1 MEKHQIEDLRGRVT
15 CAAVLEEAGFALD
28 PRESTRRALK
38 FRRAAEIVI
47 VTHEGRGWF
56 DPLSDAKG
64 DVFALVAHLH
74 GESFPE
80 ALDRVAGLVGMTVN
94 APVWRRPWREV
105 AVIDVSIAERWRARP
120 VPRPRSATW
129 RYLRDER
136 GLSELVLRAAI
147 RQDLLREG
155 PKGSMWA
162 AYTDD
167 DGALVGWE
175 ERGSRWRGFSIGGA
189 KVLFRFGS
197 VGASRICVT
206 EAAIDAMSLAD
217 LEGAR
222 PDSLYVATGGGW
234 SPATE
239 AALRR
244 LASRPETLLVA
255 ATDADAQG
263 EIYAER
269 IGKMAEEVGC
279 RRLRLSPVQRDWNL
293 MLQEKMGKKGMV
305 EERTERALPPD
316 RRPPRG

>member
-1 MEKHQIEDLRGRVT
+1 MEKYQIEDLRGRVT

-28 PRESTRRALK
+28 QHESTRRALK
-38 FRRAAEIVI
+38 FRRAAQIVI
-47 VTHEGRGWF
+47 VIHEGRGWF

-80 ALDRVAGLVGMTVN
+80 ALDRVAGLVGVTTSG
-94 APVWRRPWREV
+94 PVWRRPRRDV
-105 AVIDVSIAERWRARP
+105 TTDVSIAERWKARRAP
-120 VPRPRSATW
+120 WPGSATW

-136 GLSELVLRAAI
+136 GLSEFVLRAAI

-167 DGALVGWE
+167 DGVLVGWE
-175 ERGSRWRGFSIGGA
+175 ERGSRWRGFSTGGE

-197 VGASRICVT
+197 VGAPRVCVT

-255 ATDADAQG
+255 ATDADTQG

-269 IGKMAEEVGC
+269 IGKMAEETGC

-293 MLQEKMGKKGMV
+293 MLQE
-305 EERTERALPPD
+305 
-316 RRPPRG
+316 

>member
-1 MEKHQIEDLRGRVT
+1 MEKHQIENLRGRVT
-15 CAAVLEEAGFALD
+15 CAVMLEAAGFALD
-28 PRESTRRALK
+28 LHESTRRALK
-38 FRRAAEIVI
+38 YRRGGEIVI

-74 GESFPE
+74 GDSFPE
-80 ALDRVAGLVGMTVN
+80 ALDRVAGLVGARAS
-94 APVWRRPWREV
+94 APVWRRPRGDASTDDSV
-105 AVIDVSIAERWRARP
+105 AERWRRRP
-120 VPRPRSATW
+120 ALQPGSATW

-136 GLSELVLRAAI
+136 SLSEFVLRAAI

-155 PKGSMWA
+155 PRGSMWA

-167 DGALVGWE
+167 DGVLVGWE
-175 ERGSRWRGFSIGGA
+175 ERGARWRGFSTGGE

-197 VGASRICVT
+197 ADALRVCVT

-269 IGKMAEEVGC
+269 IRTMAEETGC
-279 RRLRLSPVQRDWNL
+279 SRLRLSPVQRDWNL
-293 MLQEKMGKKGMV
+293 MLQEKKGTVGGMGG
-305 EERTERALPPD
+305 RSPAA
-316 RRPPRG
+316 

>member
-1 MEKHQIEDLRGRVT
+1 MEKYQIEDLRGRVT

-38 FRRAAEIVI
+38 YRRAAVIIIVI
-47 VTHEGRGWF
+47 HEGRGWF

-80 ALDRVAGLVGMTVN
+80 TLDRVAGLVGVQAN
-94 APVWRRPWREV
+94 EPLWRRPRRDV
-105 AVIDVSIAERWRARP
+105 ATDVSIAERWRARRAP
-120 VPRPRSATW
+120 WPGSATW

-136 GLSELVLRAAI
+136 GLSEFVLRAAI
-147 RQDLLREG
+147 RQNLLREG

-175 ERGSRWRGFSIGGA
+175 ERGSRWRGFSTGGM

-197 VGASRICVT
+197 ADASRVCVT

-217 LEGAR
+217 LEGVR
-222 PDSLYVATGGGW
+222 PDSLYVASGGGW

-239 AALRR
+239 AALLW

-269 IGKMAEEVGC
+269 IGKMAEETGC

-293 MLQEKMGKKGMV
+293 MVQEKTGKKGTVGGMDGGSP
-305 EERTERALPPD
+305 AA
-316 RRPPRG
+316 

>member
-15 CAAVLEEAGFALD
+15 CAVVLEEAGFALD

-38 FRRAAEIVI
+38 YRRAAEIVI
-47 VTHEGRGWF
+47 VIHEGRGWF

-80 ALDRVAGLVGMTVN
+80 TLDRVAGLVCVTTSG
-94 APVWRRPWREV
+94 PVWRRPRRET
-105 AVIDVSIAERWRARP
+105 ATDASIAERWRARRAP
-120 VPRPRSATW
+120 WPGSATW
-129 RYLRDER
+129 RYLREER
-136 GLSELVLRAAI
+136 GLSELVLRTAI

-175 ERGSRWRGFSIGGA
+175 ERGSRWRGFSTGGE

-197 VGASRICVT
+197 AGALRICVT

-269 IGKMAEEVGC
+269 IRMMAEETGC

-293 MLQEKMGKKGMV
+293 MLQEKTGKKGMV

>member
-1 MEKHQIEDLRGRVT
+1 M
-15 CAAVLEEAGFALD
+15 LEAAGFALD
-28 PRESTRRALK
+28 LHESTRRALK
-38 FRRAAEIVI
+38 YRRGGEIVI

-80 ALDRVAGLVGMTVN
+80 ALDRVAGLVGVQAN
-94 APVWRRPWREV
+94 EPVWRRPWRD
-105 AVIDVSIAERWRARP
+105 ASTDVSIAERWRRRRAP
-120 VPRPRSATW
+120 WPGSATW
-129 RYLRDER
+129 RYLREER

-175 ERGSRWRGFSIGGA
+175 ERGSRWRGFSTGGE

-263 EIYAER
+263 AIYAER
-269 IGKMAEEVGC
+269 IGKMAEEVGY

-293 MLQEKMGKKGMV
+293 MLQEMGRK
-305 EERTERALPPD
+305 ERLEEWTERTLPPD

>member
-1 MEKHQIEDLRGRVT
+1 MEKHQIENLRGRVT
-15 CAAVLEEAGFALD
+15 CAAVLEAAGFALD

-38 FRRAAEIVI
+38 FRRAAQIVI

-64 DVFALVAHLH
+64 DVFALVAHLY
-74 GESFPE
+74 GETFPE
-80 ALDRVAGLVGMTVN
+80 ALDRVAGLVCVTTSG
-94 APVWRRPWREV
+94 PVWRRPRRET
-105 AVIDVSIAERWRARP
+105 ATDASIAERWRARP
-120 VPRPRSATW
+120 VPWLGSATW

-136 GLSELVLRAAI
+136 GLSGFVLRAAI

-162 AYTDD
+162 AYTGD

-175 ERGSRWRGFSIGGA
+175 ERGSRWRGFSTGGE

-197 VGASRICVT
+197 ADAPRICVT

-217 LEGAR
+217 LEGSR

-263 EIYAER
+263 EIYAGR
-269 IGKMAEEVGC
+269 IGKMSEEAGC
-279 RRLRLSPVQRDWNL
+279 RRLRLLPVRRDWNL
-293 MLQEKMGKKGMV
+293 MLQEKKGKEEPR
-305 EERTERALPPD
+305 EERNGGSPAA
-316 RRPPRG
+316 

>member
-1 MEKHQIEDLRGRVT
+1 
-15 CAAVLEEAGFALD
+15 
-28 PRESTRRALK
+28 
-38 FRRAAEIVI
+38 
-47 VTHEGRGWF
+47 
-56 DPLSDAKG
+56 
-64 DVFALVAHLH
+64 
-74 GESFPE
+74 
-80 ALDRVAGLVGMTVN
+80 LVGMTVN
-94 APVWRRPWREV
+94 APVWRRPRRDV
-105 AVIDVSIAERWRARP
+105 TTDVSIAERWRVRP
-120 VPRPRSATW
+120 ALRPGSATW

-162 AYTDD
+162 AYTGD

-175 ERGSRWRGFSIGGA
+175 ERGSRWRGFSTGGT

-197 VGASRICVT
+197 ADAPRICVT

-239 AALRR
+239 VALLR

-269 IGKMAEEVGC
+269 IRKMAEETGC
-279 RRLRLSPVQRDWNL
+279 RRLRLSPMRRDWNL
-293 MLQEKMGKKGMV
+293 MLQEKKGREEPR

>member
-15 CAAVLEEAGFALD
+15 CAAVLETAGFGLD

-38 FRRAAEIVI
+38 YRRAAEIII

-80 ALDRVAGLVGMTVN
+80 ALDRVASLVGMTVS
-94 APVWRRPWREV
+94 APVWQRPRRD
-105 AVIDVSIAERWRARP
+105 ASTDVSIAERWRGRRAP
-120 VPRPRSATW
+120 WPGSATW

-136 GLSELVLRAAI
+136 GLSEFVLRSAI

-175 ERGSRWRGFSIGGA
+175 ERGSRWRGFSTGGE

-197 VGASRICVT
+197 ADAVRICAT

-239 AALRR
+239 IALRR

-269 IGKMAEEVGC
+269 IGKMAEETGC

-293 MLQEKMGKKGMV
+293 MLQEKKGRGEQW
-305 EERTERALPPD
+305 EEWAEGALPPD

>member
-1 MEKHQIEDLRGRVT
+1 MEKHQIEDLRERVT
-15 CAAVLEEAGFALD
+15 CAVVLETVGFVLD

-47 VTHEGRGWF
+47 VIHEGRGWF

-64 DVFALVAHLH
+64 DVFALAAHLH
-74 GESFPE
+74 GESFLE
-80 ALDRVAGLVGMTVN
+80 ALDRVAGLVGVRLN
-94 APVWRRPWREV
+94 APVWRRPWRDV
-105 AVIDVSIAERWRARP
+105 ATDVSIAERWTARRAP
-120 VPRPRSATW
+120 WPGSATW

-136 GLSELVLRAAI
+136 GLSEFVLRTAI

-175 ERGSRWRGFSIGGA
+175 ERGSRWRGFSTGGM

-197 VGASRICVT
+197 AEASRVCVT

-234 SPATE
+234 SPATD

-269 IGKMAEEVGC
+269 IWKMAEVTGC

-293 MLQEKMGKKGMV
+293 MLQEKKGREERS
-305 EERTERALPPD
+305 EERTEAALPPD

>member
-15 CAAVLEEAGFALD
+15 CAVVLEAAGCALD
-28 PRESTRRALK
+28 PCESTRRALK
-38 FRRAAEIVI
+38 YRRAAEIII

-80 ALDRVAGLVGMTVN
+80 TLDRVAGLVGVTTSG
-94 APVWRRPWREV
+94 PVWRRPRR
-105 AVIDVSIAERWRARP
+105 DVMTDASIAERWRARRAP
-120 VPRPRSATW
+120 WPGSATW
-129 RYLRDER
+129 RYLREER
-136 GLSELVLRAAI
+136 GLSELVLRTAI

-175 ERGSRWRGFSIGGA
+175 ERGARWRGFSTGGE

-197 VGASRICVT
+197 AGALRICVT

-269 IGKMAEEVGC
+269 LRTMAVETGC

-293 MLQEKMGKKGMV
+293 MLQEKKGRGERW
-305 EERTERALPPD
+305 EEWAEGALPPD

>member
-15 CAAVLEEAGFALD
+15 CAVVLEAAGFALD

-38 FRRAAEIVI
+38 YRRAAEIVI

-56 DPLSDAKG
+56 DPRSDAKG

-80 ALDRVAGLVGMTVN
+80 ALDRVAGLVGVTVN
-94 APVWRRPWREV
+94 GPVWQRPRRD
-105 AVIDVSIAERWRARP
+105 ASTDVSIAERWRGRRA
-120 VPRPRSATW
+120 PRAGSATW

-136 GLSELVLRAAI
+136 GLSEFVLRAAI

-175 ERGSRWRGFSIGGA
+175 ERGSRWRGFSTGGE

-197 VGASRICVT
+197 AGALRICVT
-206 EAAIDAMSLAD
+206 EAAVDAMSLAD

-239 AALRR
+239 VALRR

-269 IGKMAEEVGC
+269 IGKLAEETGG
-279 RRLRLSPVQRDWNL
+279 RRLRLSSVQRDWNL
-293 MLQEKMGKKGMV
+293 MLQEKKGKGDRW
-305 EERTERALPPD
+305 EERAEEALPPD

>member
-38 FRRAAEIVI
+38 YRRAAVIVI
-47 VTHEGRGWF
+47 VIHEGRGWF

-80 ALDRVAGLVGMTVN
+80 ALDRVAGLVGARVS
-94 APVWRRPWREV
+94 APVWRRSRED
-105 AVIDVSIAERWRARP
+105 ASTDVSIAERWRARP
-120 VPRPRSATW
+120 VPRLGSATG

-136 GLSELVLRAAI
+136 GLSEFVLRAAI

-175 ERGSRWRGFSIGGA
+175 ERGSRWRGFSTGGE

-197 VGASRICVT
+197 ADAVRTCVT

-217 LEGAR
+217 LEGVR

-269 IGKMAEEVGC
+269 IVKMAVETGC
-279 RRLRLSPVQRDWNL
+279 RRLRLSPVRRDWNL
-293 MLQEKMGKKGMV
+293 MLQMKEGRGERW
-305 EERTERALPPD
+305 EEWAEGALPPD